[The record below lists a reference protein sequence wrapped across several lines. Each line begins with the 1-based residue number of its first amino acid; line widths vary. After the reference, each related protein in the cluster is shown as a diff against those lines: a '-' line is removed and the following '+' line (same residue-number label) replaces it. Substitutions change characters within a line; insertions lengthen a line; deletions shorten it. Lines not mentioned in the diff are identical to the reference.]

1 MLSQHGN
8 ERVKCDIYIAVR
20 EAIDNRCAASYS
32 QKSLLNKVRDT
43 EGVKYS
49 ICTNH

>member
-1 MLSQHGN
+1 MTFI
-8 ERVKCDIYIAVR
+8 IYSRAGGAR
-20 EAIDNRCAASYS
+20 TIDNRCAASYS